1 MRQRPV
7 RSQIFLP
14 LLRFGITDE
23 DWGAVILSGVLGYC
37 LPFALDLKLGGL
49 PLELPSAVLSAG
61 GATLF
66 LNWLRRRS
74 RPGWLRHRAR
84 AALGGQG
91 ERRLLPVDDV
101 YLRKSFVRL
110 RTARQAGRSGKE

>member
-37 LPFALDLKLGGL
+37 LPFALDLQFGGL

-61 GATLF
+61 GGALF
-66 LNWLRRRS
+66 LSWLRRRS
-74 RPGWLRHRAR
+74 RPGWLRHKAR
-84 AALGGQG
+84 AALGGQA
-91 ERRLLPVDDV
+91 ERRLLPVDDA

-110 RTARQAGRSGKE
+110 RTAQQARPLRKE